1 MNHLN
6 DIDKLFKN
14 AIEPLQEQPS
24 EQVWQT
30 VESILDQKNAEN
42 YKRKFILFKRISLAL
57 SILLI
62 LIGAYELTN
71 RNKTEKNNI
80 TTLVQPNN
88 IPLHQNKLSVEQKKK
103 DYSTDKNILSAN
115 KGSADMLHNKIISIG
130 SRKEIIPIKNNS
142 TAISSTINSSE
153 KNKWNAITEKEIAL
167 NNANFI
173 SHQELETIKL
183 SNISLPIVHQ
193 PKSINQIIQPVTF
206 QVNKSNSALIHRK
219 KFQPQLSVT
228 AFVAPQITQYNLKTN
243 PAIIVPY
250 QTQVYHQIEE
260 EEKQQPSSFSA
271 GLLLTYQF
279 TKKWSVQTGINFSS
293 TVIDINPSIIYASAD
308 ANGAVKYRYNV
319 SSGYVYVLPAF
330 SSNPKI
336 GDSLFVTSAKHTLQY
351 INIPVTMGYTFQK
364 QKIAITPSV
373 GIGFNFLTSGLIET
387 NFENSSQR
395 ESETLSNIEGL
406 RKSYINMLLS
416 VNVQY
421 PITNKVSLSFTPL
434 YNFAINSINKNNIV
448 QSFPY
453 SFAIA
458 AGMMYKF

>member
-1 MNHLN
+1 MNNLN

-62 LIGAYELTN
+62 LIGVYELTN
-71 RNKTEKNNI
+71 QNKTEKNNI
-80 TTLVQPNN
+80 TLVQPNN
-88 IPLHQNKLSVEQKKK
+88 IPLNQNKFSVEKKQKN
-103 DYSTDKNILSAN
+103 YSTHKNILSAN
-115 KGSADMLHNKIISIG
+115 KGIATMLHNKIISVG
-130 SRKEIIPIKNNS
+130 SHKEIIPIKNNS
-142 TAISSTINSSE
+142 TEISSIINSIQ
-153 KNKWNAITEKEIAL
+153 KNKWNAIAEKEISF
-167 NNANFI
+167 NNTNSI
-173 SHQELETIKL
+173 SHQKLATIKL
-183 SNISLPIVHQ
+183 NNYSLPIVHQ
-193 PKSINQIIQPVTF
+193 AEIINQIIQPVTF
-206 QVNKSNSALIHRK
+206 QINKSNSSLIHRK

-250 QTQVYHQIEE
+250 QTQVYQQIEE
-260 EEKQQPSSFSA
+260 EEKQLPSSFSA
-271 GLLLTYQF
+271 GFLLTYKF

-293 TVIDINPSIIYASAD
+293 TVIDINPSVIYASAD
-308 ANGAVKYRYNV
+308 GNGAVKYRYNV

-336 GDSLFVTSAKHTLQY
+336 GDSLFTTSSKHTLQY

-364 QKIAITPSV
+364 QKLAITPGV

-406 RKSYINMLLS
+406 KKSYINMLLS

-421 PITNKVSLSFTPL
+421 PISNKVSLSFTPL

-458 AGMMYKF
+458 AGIMYQFK